1 MVPPPSSP
9 LTANSVFSPAQT
21 FFSFLFLVLPVSSFS
36 ISLSIFIIFFLIL
49 LDFSSRLGCY
59 IVSPWAMLLLDSE
72 KSIPHF
78 MVHDVVVTP
87 SLKEVTGHYFTSRM
101 MQKAWKCFF
110 VFLFSFIP
118 CWLMRCCICSRMP
131 PLNNCRNWAMLVPSI
146 MLSMM
151 DSSIK
156 VINQTLKAWI

>member
-9 LTANSVFSPAQT
+9 LTANSVFSPAQM
-21 FFSFLFLVLPVSSFS
+21 FFCFLFLVLPVSSFS
-36 ISLSIFIIFFLIL
+36 ISLSIFSIFFLIL
-49 LDFSSRLGCY
+49 LDFSSSLGCY

-110 VFLFSFIP
+110 FFFLLSNVGWCGVASVQGHHHWITAGIEQ
-118 CWLMRCCICSRMP
+118 CWSPPSCCPWWTAALR
-131 PLNNCRNWAMLVPSI
+131 L
-146 MLSMM
+146 
-151 DSSIK
+151 SIK
-156 VINQTLKAWI
+156 L